1 MAMSSGIK
9 NWHWRSKDCRP
20 WATNWFK
27 TELPQVSTSKTKIV
41 KVKEVEGDADTGMRK
56 SKLVTI
62 YDLKITSVWEGKL
75 ADGTVIQGNIVAVE
89 VAHDMDED
97 EYVFETFFEDPSAWN
112 SNAEAQ
118 SLRED
123 AHKNLANGLR
133 SRFQQF
139 PKAMLAAHGKDLLAD
154 ADDAPSSNAGSG
166 ASTPAVAQTTSNAAS
181 SSTSSQAPSQP
192 VQATPKAPAKGVR
205 TAKVRTE
212 GEFMISAADL
222 WDLLTNEQKV
232 PTWSRNKAIIKP
244 EAGAEVSLFGGNI
257 TGKMVSVS
265 APSQFVQTWRAPSWP
280 EGHFGELTAN
290 LDQGSGST
298 KLSIELTG
306 VPVGQEDETE
316 KGIEVYYIRSL
327 KQIGLGTI
335 L

>member
-1 MAMSSGIK
+1 
-9 NWHWRSKDCRP
+9 
-20 WATNWFK
+20 
-27 TELPQVSTSKTKIV
+27 
-41 KVKEVEGDADTGMRK
+41 
-56 SKLVTI
+56 
-62 YDLKITSVWEGKL
+62 
-75 ADGTVIQGNIVAVE
+75 VAVE

-166 ASTPAVAQTTSNAAS
+166 ASTPAVAQTTSNVAS

-192 VQATPKAPAKGVR
+192 VQAAPKAPAKGVR

-212 GEFMISAADL
+212 GEFMIVRTS
-222 WDLLTNEQKV
+222 
-232 PTWSRNKAIIKP
+232 
-244 EAGAEVSLFGGNI
+244 SL
-257 TGKMVSVS
+257 
-265 APSQFVQTWRAPSWP
+265 A
-280 EGHFGELTAN
+280 
-290 LDQGSGST
+290 
-298 KLSIELTG
+298 
-306 VPVGQEDETE
+306 
-316 KGIEVYYIRSL
+316 
-327 KQIGLGTI
+327 
-335 L
+335 